1 MPSPQYVA
9 CPRGDRCLTGAQ
21 THDLSGRQYLRC
33 AQAAFLAGGAATSAA
48 TAAAAATA
56 GVPSAGQVA
65 RARIEELRDEARSII
80 GSLPE
85 ATLADGDI
93 VCPECGGTSFGA
105 EEPTSTTWSVSH
117 NRDGNPTIR
126 ADDQFFDGTH
136 IYLTCAG
143 CGSACQPPAGLADP
157 DW

>member
-33 AQAAFLAGGAATSAA
+33 AQAAFLSGGAA
-48 TAAAAATA
+48 TAAAVAVAATA

-65 RARIEELRDEARSII
+65 RARLEELQDEARSII

-105 EEPTSTTWSVSH
+105 EEPTSTTWSISH

-126 ADDQFFDGTH
+126 ADESYFDGTH